1 MNAELGPGG
10 PTDVPVPS
18 QAAGTAGSAVRLSTR
33 SPAGGSAAGA
43 SPTGA
48 PDGSPAGPV
57 AAAPQARPSRRRG
70 EIVVAAARTFSRQG
84 YAAVG
89 MRDVAEAVGI
99 RGASLYH
106 HFGSKEEILYAIC
119 LTVTEEPNR
128 LNLPLLDAPGT
139 PSHRMAALVRAHLEH
154 LHRRQ
159 VEHLVGLHEL
169 ASLIPEHRAVID
181 DHRRHYQRRVRD
193 VVTAGMLTGEFTVPD
208 ARLAALA
215 MCDVLNGFSHWF
227 HDGREL
233 GLEDV
238 VTGYVDLIV
247 GRLLGSP
254 DFY

>member
-1 MNAELGPGG
+1 VSAEVDVVPG
-10 PTDVPVPS
+10 
-18 QAAGTAGSAVRLSTR
+18 VRR
-33 SPAGGSAAGA
+33 
-43 SPTGA
+43 
-48 PDGSPAGPV
+48 
-57 AAAPQARPSRRRG
+57 SRRRA
-70 EIVVAAARTFSRQG
+70 EIVAAAARTFAVQG

-106 HFGSKEEILYAIC
+106 HFASKEEILYAIC

-139 PSHRMAALVRAHLEH
+139 PSDRLTALVRAHLEH

-159 VEHLVGLHEL
+159 VEHQVGLHEL
-169 ASLIPEHRAVID
+169 ASLTPEHRAVVD

-193 VVTAGMLTGEFTVPD
+193 VVAAGMVSGEFTVPD

-215 MCDVLNGFSHWF
+215 MCDMLNGFSHWF
-227 HDGREL
+227 HEGREL

-254 DFY
+254 DCY

>member
-1 MNAELGPGG
+1 VSAEVDVVPG
-10 PTDVPVPS
+10 
-18 QAAGTAGSAVRLSTR
+18 VRR
-33 SPAGGSAAGA
+33 
-43 SPTGA
+43 
-48 PDGSPAGPV
+48 
-57 AAAPQARPSRRRG
+57 SRRRA
-70 EIVVAAARTFSRQG
+70 EIVAAAARTFAVQG

-89 MRDVAEAVGI
+89 MRDVSEAVGI

-106 HFGSKEEILYAIC
+106 HFASKEEILYAIC

-139 PSHRMAALVRAHLEH
+139 PSDRLTALVRAHLEH

-159 VEHLVGLHEL
+159 VEHQVGLHEL
-169 ASLIPEHRAVID
+169 ASLTPEHRAVVD

-193 VVTAGMLTGEFTVPD
+193 VVAAGMVSGEFTVPD

-215 MCDVLNGFSHWF
+215 MCDMLNGFSHWF
-227 HDGREL
+227 HEGREL

-254 DFY
+254 DCY